1 VATLPHA
8 VHALPAARVGQHHM
22 LLALILEPRHP
33 LGPFR
38 VADHV
43 GAIQHQHTEL
53 AADQGLAT
61 RSLSSSTSL

>member
-1 VATLPHA
+1 
-8 VHALPAARVGQHHM
+8 M